1 MRATAPLRVLLSPP
15 ARSSRTGS
23 VQTDGNSVTG
33 QLSIVFSNRTLLS
46 RLREASNISF
56 PSIAWTS
63 GVPQKARSTS
73 SNASSA
79 EPDIEWRAPRQS
91 SREPRNEETARR
103 SNPGKSADW
112 TPKVL
117 GEGDRRV
124 PAKGRGRT
132 APYRGRSAASWIWST
147 PLDASAS
154 EGELRSGYAL
164 TPSPSHSRNNLSF
177 LQKGGPRKGPSQRTA
192 TALFF

>member
-1 MRATAPLRVLLSPP
+1 MRKPR
-15 ARSSRTGS
+15 G
-23 VQTDGNSVTG
+23 G
-33 QLSIVFSNRTLLS
+33 QIRANRL
-46 RLREASNISF
+46 I
-56 PSIAWTS
+56 
-63 GVPQKARSTS
+63 G
-73 SNASSA
+73 
-79 EPDIEWRAPRQS
+79 PR
-91 SREPRNEETARR
+91 
-103 SNPGKSADW
+103 
-112 TPKVL
+112 KVL

-192 TALFF
+192 TALFFLILVWGFPIVAAGILFDVDQRCQLPPHLLSITVGLRGDDREQTLVIYSVDSFDQRAGHQKGLETQGIRGTRDNQ